1 MTVPAAGRPRSRG
14 PRGGDADTRGDILTA
29 AAEVFGDKGYGAA
42 SVREIARRADVD
54 PALVRH
60 YFPSK
65 RELFVEAIRPV
76 RADDPRLLALAATPR
91 DRLGEAL
98 LRFFLGVWDEPE
110 MGQRL
115 RAVLASVAAAG
126 ELGHALADVMLRDVL
141 GRLVREDDARL
152 RAEACGSQL
161 VGLAM
166 ARYVVRMPQVSRASA
181 DDLVPLYAPTLQR
194 YIDGD
199 LGAV

>member
-1 MTVPAAGRPRSRG
+1 MTAAGRPRSRG
-14 PRGGDADTRGDILTA
+14 PRGGDADTRGDILAA

-65 RELFVEAIRPV
+65 RELFVDAIRPV
-76 RADDPRLLALAATPR
+76 QADDPRVIALAATPR

-110 MGQRL
+110 MAQRL

-126 ELGHALADVMLRDVL
+126 ELGHALADVLMRDILARV
-141 GRLVREDDARL
+141 VREDDARL

-166 ARYVVRMPQVSRASA
+166 ARYVIRLPTVAHASVDA
-181 DDLVPLYAPTLQR
+181 LVPLFAPTLQR
-194 YIDGD
+194 YIDGELD
-199 LGAV
+199 LA

>member
-1 MTVPAAGRPRSRG
+1 MTAAGRPRSRG
-14 PRGGDADTRGDILTA
+14 PRGGDADTRGDILAA

-65 RELFVEAIRPV
+65 RELFVDAIRPV
-76 RADDPRLLALAATPR
+76 QADDPRVIALAATPR

-110 MGQRL
+110 MAQRL

-126 ELGHALADVMLRDVL
+126 ELGHALADVLMRDILARV
-141 GRLVREDDARL
+141 VREDDARL

-166 ARYVVRMPQVSRASA
+166 ARYVIRLPTVAHAPVDA
-181 DDLVPLYAPTLQR
+181 LVPLFAPTLQR

-199 LGAV
+199 LDLA